1 VPGDGQ
7 GVSRLIAIRKYSRNT
22 LQNVL
27 DTVLSRGNL
36 PKNCRD
42 LVDTMGNPRTSSGNL
57 TREQAMIVHKIERA
71 APEFLFAIFELHQIQ
86 NDLESR
92 NLPESA
98 ELQKVADRI
107 GSAIHEFLAV
117 LDPANE
123 EVQQADSNLNR
134 SKR

>member
-1 VPGDGQ
+1 M
-7 GVSRLIAIRKYSRNT
+7 
-22 LQNVL
+22 
-27 DTVLSRGNL
+27 L
-36 PKNCRD
+36 PKDWRD

-57 TREQAMIVHKIERA
+57 TREQAMIVHKIEHV

-86 NDLESR
+86 KDLEST

-117 LDPANE
+117 LDSATE
-123 EVQQADSNLNR
+123 EVLQANPIQR
-134 SKR
+134 